1 MVVGRRVM
9 YQWTATINQG
19 IFFPFLCLELI
30 QKMFSKKI
38 KTTDNKHTDLETL
51 DAHGTQNIKQKIIP
65 IWFYF

>member
-1 MVVGRRVM
+1 
-9 YQWTATINQG
+9 
-19 IFFPFLCLELI
+19 
-30 QKMFSKKI
+30 MFSKKI